1 MFDNS
6 FIFVVL
12 SLLTYFMGFLDI
24 VLGGLLIY
32 ALFKGMK
39 NGLFAELASLIS
51 LILGIY
57 IAIKF
62 SYVVREVVSS
72 HVSWSPKKIE
82 IIAFGLTFILVVI
95 AIHLLAK
102 IFTGIMD
109 FAFLGWIN
117 KLAGG
122 FFSVVKTILLLSIV
136 FNLFQKINI
145 NNLLVKEETFNKSI
159 FYNPIQET
167 SKFIYPKLQT
177 WYDDFKKEKNTL
189 NPTDKKE

>member
-1 MFDNS
+1 
-6 FIFVVL
+6 
-12 SLLTYFMGFLDI
+12 MGFFDI

-39 NGLFAELASLIS
+39 NGLFVELASLIS
-51 LILGIY
+51 LVLGIY

-62 SYVVREVVSS
+62 SNIVRTVVEN
-72 HVSWSPKKIE
+72 HVSWSPKYIE
-82 IIAFGLTFILVVI
+82 IIAFGLTFIAVVI

-102 IFTGIMD
+102 ILTGIMD

-117 KLAGG
+117 KGAGG

-145 NNLLVKEETFNKSI
+145 NNMIVKEETFNNST

-177 WYDDFKKEKNTL
+177 WYDDFKKEKSTL
-189 NPTDKKE
+189 NPKDKEE

>member
-1 MFDNS
+1 
-6 FIFVVL
+6 
-12 SLLTYFMGFLDI
+12 MGFFDI

-102 IFTGIMD
+102 IFTGLMD

-122 FFSVVKTILLLSIV
+122 FFSVVKTVLLLSIV

-145 NNLLVKEETFNKSI
+145 NNLLVKEETFNKST

>member
-1 MFDNS
+1 
-6 FIFVVL
+6 
-12 SLLTYFMGFLDI
+12 MGILDI
-24 VLGGLLIY
+24 ILGGLLIY

-39 NGLFAELASLIS
+39 NGLFIELASLIS
-51 LILGIY
+51 LVLGIY

-82 IIAFGLTFILVVI
+82 IIAFGLTFILVVL

-109 FAFLGWIN
+109 FAFLGLIN

-145 NNLLVKEETFNKSI
+145 NNILVKEETFNNST

-167 SKFIYPKLQT
+167 SKFIYPKLKT
-177 WYDDFKKEKNTL
+177 WYDDYKIKNNSAGANL
-189 NPTDKKE
+189 NDKKY

>member
-1 MFDNS
+1 
-6 FIFVVL
+6 
-12 SLLTYFMGFLDI
+12 MGFFDI

-39 NGLFAELASLIS
+39 NGLFVELASLIS
-51 LILGIY
+51 LVLGIY

-62 SYVVREVVSS
+62 SNIVRTVVEN
-72 HVSWSPKKIE
+72 HVSWSPKYIE
-82 IIAFGLTFILVVI
+82 IIAFGLTFIAVVI

-102 IFTGIMD
+102 ILTGIMD

-117 KLAGG
+117 KGAGG
-122 FFSVVKTILLLSIV
+122 FFSVVKTVLLLSIV

-145 NNLLVKEETFNKSI
+145 NNMLVKEETFNNST

-167 SKFIYPKLQT
+167 SKLIYPKLQT
-177 WYDDFKKEKNTL
+177 WYDDFKKEKPTL
-189 NPTDKKE
+189 NPKDKEE

>member
-1 MFDNS
+1 
-6 FIFVVL
+6 
-12 SLLTYFMGFLDI
+12 MGFFDI

-39 NGLFAELASLIS
+39 NGLFVELASLIS
-51 LILGIY
+51 LVLGIY

-62 SYVVREVVSS
+62 SNIVRTVVAN
-72 HVSWSPKKIE
+72 HVSWSPKYIE
-82 IIAFGLTFILVVI
+82 IIAFGLTFIAVVI

-102 IFTGIMD
+102 ILTGIMD

-117 KLAGG
+117 KGAGG
-122 FFSVVKTILLLSIV
+122 FFSVVKTVLLLSIV

-145 NNLLVKEETFNKSI
+145 NNMIVKEETFNNST

-167 SKFIYPKLQT
+167 SKFTYPKLQT
-177 WYDDFKKEKNTL
+177 WYDDFKKEKPTL
-189 NPTDKKE
+189 NPKDKEE